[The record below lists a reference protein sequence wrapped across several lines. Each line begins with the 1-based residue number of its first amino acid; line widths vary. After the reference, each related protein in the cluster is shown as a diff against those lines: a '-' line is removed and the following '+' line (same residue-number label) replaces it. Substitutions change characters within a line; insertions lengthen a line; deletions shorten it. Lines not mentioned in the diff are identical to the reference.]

1 MELWTRLEVR
11 EAASEQVGVQED
23 AAAALQR
30 QARGLVG
37 HPKRQ

>member
-1 MELWTRLEVR
+1 MWTRLEVG

-30 QARGLVG
+30 QTRALVRDS
-37 HPKRQ
+37 KR